1 MVDPGTPLS
10 RSDERVANRR
20 RTRWTLV
27 GLVLLFLILALVFSG
42 VLKMR
47 LSSGDIYPHYS
58 SLRSDP
64 LGTKAL
70 YESLQRMP
78 GVAVERNF
86 RTASNIEGVD
96 QSATV
101 LLLGVPRASLVWLDI
116 GEEDAL
122 LKSVAGG
129 ARLVIAVNPGLVPRT
144 GKAAEAEWWRRHQRI
159 RKAQRE
165 SGEVGR
171 ELTAEERKEIIDE
184 LRREK
189 REGIEAE
196 DVELFE
202 NLISHLGAR
211 VVIPESFDRPDDGW
225 EIEASGSLPG
235 ALPDWFSQCRL
246 DKLGPEWRVLAT
258 ISRTGEPVIAE
269 RAYGKG
275 TVVLASDAYFASN
288 EALWAGASSEFL
300 LWLMGDK
307 GRVIFDESIHGARRS
322 SNVAQWMLRHR
333 LHGVVFG
340 LLLVAGLF
348 AWRSGSS
355 LVPKRADLDSGSD
368 DGNVVMGEGIE
379 SGLAKLLRRS
389 VEPSSLLAR
398 CVALWRESTAL
409 GRGTSRRRSDSET
422 AREID
427 SVVGSGGDPVASYRE
442 IVEIL
447 QRRRF

>member
-1 MVDPGTPLS
+1 MVGM
-10 RSDERVANRR
+10 
-20 RTRWTLV
+20 
-27 GLVLLFLILALVFSG
+27 VLLFVILALVFSR

-78 GVAVERNF
+78 DLAVERNF
-86 RTASNIEGVD
+86 RPAANIEGID
-96 QSATV
+96 ENTAV
-101 LLLGVPRASLVWLDI
+101 LLLGVPRAALVWLDI
-116 GEEDAL
+116 GKEDAL
-122 LKSVAGG
+122 LRSVSNG
-129 ARLVIAVNPGLVPRT
+129 ARLVVTVNPGLVPRT

-189 REGIEAE
+189 REGTEADE
-196 DVELFE
+196 VELFD
-202 NLISHLGAR
+202 NLLSTLEAR
-211 VVIPESFDRPDDGW
+211 VIIPENFDRPDEGW
-225 EIEASGSLPG
+225 ELAGSEGLPR

-246 DKLGPEWRVLAT
+246 DKLGREWRVLAT
-258 ISRTGEPVIAE
+258 IAETGEAVIAE
-269 RAYGKG
+269 RSYGKG

-300 LWLMGDK
+300 LSMISDK
-307 GRVIFDESIHGARRS
+307 SRVIFDESIHGAQRS
-322 SNVAQWMLRHR
+322 SNVAQWIIRHR
-333 LHGVVFG
+333 LHGVVIG

-355 LVPKRADLDSGSD
+355 LVPKRADADAGFD
-368 DGNVVMGEGIE
+368 DHNAVVGEGIE
-379 SGLAKLLRRS
+379 SGVAKLLRRS
-389 VEPSSLLAR
+389 VRPANLLQR
-398 CVALWRESTAL
+398 CVLLWQES
-409 GRGTSRRRSDSET
+409 GPRSGSGSDSKLGQEM
-422 AREID
+422 E
-427 SVVGSGGDPVASYRE
+427 SVVGSSDDPVASYRE

-447 QRRRF
+447 RRRRF